1 MSTRRPVAPPP
12 IPGFTY
18 ISLLGSGG
26 FSDVYL
32 YEQDRPRRKV
42 AVKVLLSDLKTEG
55 ARRRF
60 ESEANLMAQLSS
72 HPYIVTI
79 FEAEVTEGGHSYLA
93 MEYCSRPS
101 LDVRYRRQRFSVD
114 EVLAVG
120 IQVASAVETA
130 HRAGIAHRD
139 IKPANILVTD
149 YNRPAL
155 TDFGISGTLG
165 SDADEDAGMSIP
177 WSPPEQFRD
186 GPVDGIMVDIWALA
200 ATLYTLLAGRSPF
213 VMPGADNS
221 QRELISRITA
231 MPVPRL
237 GRADVPESLE
247 LALSTAMAKS
257 AASRYSSAHAFALAL
272 QRIQAELN
280 LSVTPF
286 EVLEEP
292 HHDGSHPD
300 DGFEETRVRNIAS
313 IDPEKTGSAP
323 TFPARTRPQN
333 PRPGATGSG
342 VPAFP
347 APIRS
352 LHESP
357 APSAAVPSPS
367 PPHPLSSRQMAEPP
381 LFAGQ
386 GAEAVVGNAL
396 TGDDWDQATMLRGG
410 TGTGTGTSGRATE
423 TQDATIQRAGIMPS
437 ALRDPSHEPAV
448 SGSPAAPLHG
458 SPAAPLHGSPAAPP
472 QGRPGPG
479 GNREDQELDA
489 TVNRP
494 ALAGEVGQDA
504 TSDHGKRNL
513 WLSVCGAAVLLLA
526 VVVGIIVATAAPE
539 PKVQPRDPIS
549 KAPADALDNGTVP
562 DVSNLAGAVG
572 PSGKVMFS
580 WTNPKPEAGD
590 VYKWRIKTVKDS
602 GNYVNTTLTKV
613 DVVGNPGEPTCIQV
627 IVVRS
632 DGSASPEGG
641 ESIACVDTK

>member
-1 MSTRRPVAPPP
+1 MSSKRPVAPPP
-12 IPGFTY
+12 RIPGFTY

-42 AVKVLLSDLKTEG
+42 AVKVLVSDLKTEG

-79 FEAEVTEGGHSYLA
+79 FEAEVTDDGHSYLA

-155 TDFGISGTLG
+155 TDFGIAGTLAG
-165 SDADEDAGMSIP
+165 DSDDDSGMSIP

-186 GPVDGIMVDIWALA
+186 GSVDGVLVDVWALG

-221 QRELISRITA
+221 QRELINRISN

-257 AASRYSSAHAFALAL
+257 PQSRYSSAHAFALAL

-292 HHDGSHPD
+292 HQEDSHPD
-300 DGFEETRVRNIAS
+300 EGVEETRVRSIAA
-313 IDPEKTGSAP
+313 IDPERTGSAP
-323 TFPARTRPQN
+323 TFPARTWPQAAQASTAQDSTAQD
-333 PRPGATGSG
+333 PAAPASTAPPSRFVPPAAFGGARTTHDGG
-342 VPAFP
+342 P
-347 APIRS
+347 
-352 LHESP
+352 
-357 APSAAVPSPS
+357 
-367 PPHPLSSRQMAEPP
+367 Q
-381 LFAGQ
+381 
-386 GAEAVVGNAL
+386 
-396 TGDDWDQATMLRGG
+396 DWAQATVLRGG
-410 TGTGTGTSGRATE
+410 AAT
-423 TQDATIQRAGIMPS
+423 A
-437 ALRDPSHEPAV
+437 
-448 SGSPAAPLHG
+448 PAAAGAPNDGYAADTTIHRPL
-458 SPAAPLHGSPAAPP
+458 P
-472 QGRPGPG
+472 
-479 GNREDQELDA
+479 
-489 TVNRP
+489 
-494 ALAGEVGQDA
+494 AGEA
-504 TSDHGKRNL
+504 TGGPAGEAAGSGADHGKRNL
-513 WLSVCGAAVLLLA
+513 WLAISGGTLLVLAAVVGL
-526 VVVGIIVATAAPE
+526 VVANAAPE
-539 PKVQPRDPIS
+539 TPRAAETRQPIKP
-549 KAPADALDNGTVP
+549 PADALDNGVVPTVEGLSASRKP
-562 DVSNLAGAVG
+562 EDPNIIV
-572 PSGKVMFS
+572 FS
-580 WTNPKPEAGD
+580 WTNPQPKDGD
-590 VYKWRIKTVKDS
+590 TYKYRAKSAKADGPYETTSVETAFVS
-602 GNYVNTTLTKV
+602 GF
-613 DVVGNPGEPTCIQV
+613 GEPPICLEV
-627 IVVRS
+627 ILVRA
-632 DGSASPEGG
+632 DGSASPEGPD
-641 ESIACVDTK
+641 SVACLDG

>member
-1 MSTRRPVAPPP
+1 LSTKRPVAPPP
-12 IPGFTY
+12 RIPGFNY

-79 FEAEVTEGGHSYLA
+79 FEAEVTDDGHSYLA

-155 TDFGISGTLG
+155 TDFGISGTLAG
-165 SDADEDAGMSIP
+165 DADDDSGMSIP

-186 GPVDGIMVDIWALA
+186 GPVDGVMVDVWALG

-221 QRELISRITA
+221 QRELINRISNMA
-231 MPVPRL
+231 LPRL

-247 LALSTAMAKS
+247 LALATAMAKS
-257 AASRYSSAHAFALAL
+257 PQSRYSSAHAFALAL

-292 HHDGSHPD
+292 QQEEGHPD
-300 DGFEETRVRNIAS
+300 DDTEETRVRSIAA
-313 IDPEKTGSAP
+313 IDPERTGSAP
-323 TFPARTRPQN
+323 TFPARTLPN
-333 PRPGATGSG
+333 AFGAGTDVTGRRG
-342 VPAFP
+342 GAVPPSSFTP
-347 APIRS
+347 A
-352 LHESP
+352 
-357 APSAAVPSPS
+357 APSQWRAAPAVPS
-367 PPHPLSSRQMAEPP
+367 
-381 LFAGQ
+381 
-386 GAEAVVGNAL
+386 
-396 TGDDWDQATMLRGG
+396 
-410 TGTGTGTSGRATE
+410 
-423 TQDATIQRAGIMPS
+423 I
-437 ALRDPSHEPAV
+437 
-448 SGSPAAPLHG
+448 PAAPVGAAGAEEAADGGGQGEWAQSTVLRG
-458 SPAAPLHGSPAAPP
+458 SEGSVNYGAPVT
-472 QGRPGPG
+472 PG
-479 GNREDQELDA
+479 GAGQDAAYSADA
-489 TVNRP
+489 TVQRAVKVDEP
-494 ALAGEVGQDA
+494 QAAPEA
-504 TSDHGKRNL
+504 DHGKRNL
-513 WLSVCGAAVLLLA
+513 WLAISGGTLLA
-526 VVVGIIVATAAPE
+526 LAAVVGIVVANAAPGT
-539 PKVQPRDPIS
+539 PKVVDTPQIS
-549 KAPADALDNGTVP
+549 KPPADALDNGTVP
-562 DVSNLAGAVG
+562 DVEGLKGTIGADG
-572 PSGKVMFS
+572 EASFT
-580 WTNPKPEAGD
+580 WTNPQP
-590 VYKWRIKTVKDS
+590 KD
-602 GNYVNTTLTKV
+602 GEFQAIAQPPVRV
-613 DVVGNPGEPTCIQV
+613 RPNPTGQTCIQV
-627 IVVRS
+627 MIVRT
-632 DGSASPEGG
+632 DGAFSPMEAG
-641 ESIACVDTK
+641 SIACTGQ

>member
-1 MSTRRPVAPPP
+1 MSSKRPVAPPP
-12 IPGFTY
+12 RIQGFTY

-79 FEAEVTEGGHSYLA
+79 FEAEVTDDGHSYLA

-155 TDFGISGTLG
+155 TDFGISGTLAG
-165 SDADEDAGMSIP
+165 DSDDESGMSIP

-186 GPVDGIMVDIWALA
+186 GGVDGIMVDVWALG

-221 QRELISRITA
+221 QRELINRISNMA
-231 MPVPRL
+231 LPGL

-247 LALSTAMAKS
+247 LALATAMAKQPQ
-257 AASRYSSAHAFALAL
+257 SRYSSAHAFALAL

-292 HHDGSHPD
+292 QLEESHPD
-300 DGFEETRVRNIAS
+300 DGSEETRVRSIAA
-313 IDPEKTGSAP
+313 IDPERTGSAP
-323 TFPARTRPQN
+323 TFPARTRPTS
-333 PRPGATGSG
+333 PGSGTDATGRRGGALPPSSFT
-342 VPAFP
+342 PAAPGQRQP
-347 APIRS
+347 AP
-352 LHESP
+352 
-357 APSAAVPSPS
+357 AVPHIPARTIGAAD
-367 PPHPLSSRQMAEPP
+367 PAANAADG
-381 LFAGQ
+381 AGQ
-386 GAEAVVGNAL
+386 GEWARS
-396 TGDDWDQATMLRGG
+396 TILRGG
-410 TGTGTGTSGRATE
+410 AGAASYGAPVADARGAG
-423 TQDATIQRAGIMPS
+423 QDTAYTA
-437 ALRDPSHEPAV
+437 
-448 SGSPAAPLHG
+448 
-458 SPAAPLHGSPAAPP
+458 
-472 QGRPGPG
+472 
-479 GNREDQELDA
+479 DA
-489 TVNRP
+489 TVHRP
-494 ALAGEVGQDA
+494 VKVEEPEAAPEA
-504 TSDHGKRNL
+504 DHGKRNL
-513 WLSVCGAAVLLLA
+513 WLALAGGTLLALAAVVG
-526 VVVGIIVATAAPE
+526 VVVANTATGT
-539 PKVQPRDPIS
+539 PKVAETQQVS
-549 KAPADALDNGTVP
+549 KPPADALNNGTVP
-562 DVSNLAGAVG
+562 DVEGL
-572 PSGKVMFS
+572 SGTVDINGEASFY
-580 WTNPKPEAGD
+580 WNNPDPKPGD
-590 VYKWRIKTVKDS
+590 TYKWRVYTIGGGGDYQSIEQAPVRLRSNPS
-602 GNYVNTTLTKV
+602 GQ
-613 DVVGNPGEPTCIQV
+613 TCVQV
-627 IVVRS
+627 MIVRS
-632 DGSASPEGG
+632 DGAFSPLESG
-641 ESIACVDTK
+641 SIACTGK

>member
-1 MSTRRPVAPPP
+1 MSSKRPVAPPP
-12 IPGFTY
+12 HIPGFTY

-79 FEAEVTEGGHSYLA
+79 FEAEVTEAGHSYLA

-165 SDADEDAGMSIP
+165 GDADEDAGMSIP
-177 WSPPEQFRD
+177 WSPPEQFAD
-186 GPVDGIMVDIWALA
+186 GPVDGVTVDVWALG

-213 VMPGADNS
+213 VMPGTDNS
-221 QRELISRITA
+221 QRELISRITSA
-231 MPVPRL
+231 ALPRL

-247 LALSTAMAKS
+247 RALSTAMAKS

-286 EVLEEP
+286 EVLEEQQLEE
-292 HHDGSHPD
+292 HHPD

-313 IDPEKTGSAP
+313 IDPERTGSAP
-323 TFPARTRPQN
+323 TFPARTRPQRPGTGGTPSGFPAGGFPVAATAPAG
-333 PRPGATGSG
+333 PRPQ
-342 VPAFP
+342 VPGN
-347 APIRS
+347 
-352 LHESP
+352 
-357 APSAAVPSPS
+357 
-367 PPHPLSSRQMAEPP
+367 

-386 GAEAVVGNAL
+386 DGQRDGGNQDGANPAGEWAH
-396 TGDDWDQATMLRGG
+396 ATMLRGSAPAAEYG
-410 TGTGTGTSGRATE
+410 SAP
-423 TQDATIQRAGIMPS
+423 DATVQ
-437 ALRDPSHEPAV
+437 
-448 SGSPAAPLHG
+448 
-458 SPAAPLHGSPAAPP
+458 
-472 QGRPGPG
+472 RPGP
-479 GNREDQELDA
+479 L
-489 TVNRP
+489 P
-494 ALAGEVGQDA
+494 ALAGQHADPQAGQLADLQGGQAGAPGHRAGRADPEIDA
-504 TSDHGKRNL
+504 TISRPAPVTETAPEAAPDHGKRNV
-513 WLSVCGAAVLLLA
+513 WLAAAGGTLLVLA
-526 VVVGIIVATAAPE
+526 IIVGIVLASSAPA
-539 PKVQPRDPIS
+539 PKVEETGQVS
-549 KAPADALDNGTVP
+549 KPPADALDNGTVP
-562 DVSNLAGAVG
+562 DVADLAGTVDAA
-572 PSGKVMFS
+572 GKATFT
-580 WTNPKPEAGD
+580 WTNPQPKSGD
-590 VYKWRIKTVKDS
+590 AYKWRVYAL
-602 GNYVNTTLTKV
+602 GNHGEYQSTAEPAAQVAL
-613 DVVGNPGEPTCIQV
+613 NPTEPTCVQV
-627 IVVRS
+627 MIVRS
-632 DGSASPEGG
+632 DGAFSPLE
-641 ESIACVDTK
+641 EDSIACIRK

>member
-1 MSTRRPVAPPP
+1 MSSKRPVAPPPP

-79 FEAEVTEGGHSYLA
+79 FEAEVTDAGHSYLA

-165 SDADEDAGMSIP
+165 GDADEDAGMSIP
-177 WSPPEQFRD
+177 WSPPEQFTD
-186 GPVDGIMVDIWALA
+186 GPVDGVMVDVWALG

-213 VMPGADNS
+213 VLPGTDNS
-221 QRELISRITA
+221 QRELISRITSA
-231 MPVPRL
+231 PLPRL

-247 LALSTAMAKS
+247 GALSTAMAKP

-286 EVLEEP
+286 EVLEES
-292 HHDGSHPD
+292 HQDDGHPD
-300 DGFEETRVRNIAS
+300 DGFEETRVRSIAA
-313 IDPEKTGSAP
+313 IDPERTGSAP
-323 TFPARTRPQN
+323 TFPARTRPQG
-333 PRPGATGSG
+333 PGAGQPPSG
-342 VPAFP
+342 VPAGPTLP
-347 APIRS
+347 AG
-352 LHESP
+352 
-357 APSAAVPSPS
+357 AAASVPRPQV
-367 PPHPLSSRQMAEPP
+367 PGN

-386 GAEAVVGNAL
+386 PDGQHDGGNAAGGQQAGNPA
-396 TGDDWDQATMLRGG
+396 GDWAHATMLRG
-410 TGTGTGTSGRATE
+410 SAPA
-423 TQDATIQRAGIMPS
+423 DADYGSAPDSTVQRPG
-437 ALRDPSHEPAV
+437 LLPAQ
-448 SGSPAAPLHG
+448 AAQQ
-458 SPAAPLHGSPAAPP
+458 A
-472 QGRPGPG
+472 GRPGRSEP
-479 GNREDQELDA
+479 EIDA
-489 TVNRP
+489 TVSRP
-494 ALAGEVGQDA
+494 AAVPETAPEAVP
-504 TSDHGKRNL
+504 DHGKRNL
-513 WLSVCGAAVLLLA
+513 WLALAGGTLLVLA
-526 VVVGIIVATAAPE
+526 IIVGVVLGSSAPE
-539 PKVQPRDPIS
+539 PKVAETGQVS
-549 KAPADALDNGTVP
+549 KPPADALDNGTVP
-562 DVSNLAGAVG
+562 DVADLVGTVDAGKAT
-572 PSGKVMFS
+572 FT
-580 WTNPKPEAGD
+580 WTNPQPKSGD
-590 VYKWRIKTVKDS
+590 AYKWRVYAVGES
-602 GNYVNTTLTKV
+602 GEYQSTAEPTAQVAL
-613 DVVGNPGEPTCIQV
+613 NPVEPTCIQV
-627 IVVRS
+627 MIVRT
-632 DGSASPEGG
+632 DGAFSPLEDD
-641 ESIACVDTK
+641 SIACIRQ

>member
-1 MSTRRPVAPPP
+1 MSSKRPIAPPPP

-79 FEAEVTEGGHSYLA
+79 YEAEVTDAGHSYLA

-165 SDADEDAGMSIP
+165 GSDDDDDAGMSIP
-177 WSPPEQFRD
+177 WSPPEQFTD
-186 GPVDGIMVDIWALA
+186 GNIDGVMVDVWALG

-221 QRELISRITA
+221 QRELISRIST
-231 MPVPRL
+231 MPLPRL

-292 HHDGSHPD
+292 HPDESHPD
-300 DGFEETRVRNIAS
+300 DGYEETRVRSIAA
-313 IDPEKTGSAP
+313 IDPERTGSAP
-323 TFPARTRPQN
+323 TFPARTRPQGLTN
-333 PRPGATGSG
+333 VPP
-342 VPAFP
+342 PAFP
-347 APIRS
+347 PAGAPAA
-352 LHESP
+352 LPPAAVP
-357 APSAAVPSPS
+357 APSAQPQVPGNLFTGQQSGNPS
-367 PPHPLSSRQMAEPP
+367 GEWAH
-381 LFAGQ
+381 
-386 GAEAVVGNAL
+386 
-396 TGDDWDQATMLRGG
+396 ATMMRGSADYGTAVGVQDSTVQRPGLPPAGPAG
-410 TGTGTGTSGRATE
+410 TGGQSVPVAPR
-423 TQDATIQRAGIMPS
+423 R
-437 ALRDPSHEPAV
+437 REP
-448 SGSPAAPLHG
+448 
-458 SPAAPLHGSPAAPP
+458 
-472 QGRPGPG
+472 
-479 GNREDQELDA
+479 ELDA
-489 TVNRP
+489 TVSRP
-494 ALAGEVGQDA
+494 VRTEERVMETGP
-504 TSDHGKRNL
+504 DHSRRNL
-513 WLSVCGAAVLLLA
+513 WLAAAGAVVLVLA
-526 VVVGIIVATAAPE
+526 VIVGIVLATSMPAPNVVKTDE
-539 PKVQPRDPIS
+539 VSSP
-549 KAPADALDNGTVP
+549 PADALDNGTVP
-562 DVSNLAGAVG
+562 EVQGISAARKPEDRNIIV
-572 PSGKVMFS
+572 FS
-580 WTNPKPEAGD
+580 WTNPQPQEGD
-590 VYKWRIKTVKDS
+590 SYRYRTKSAKADGAYETTRSEKTFIS
-602 GNYVNTTLTKV
+602 GF
-613 DVVGNPGEPTCIQV
+613 GEPPICLQV
-627 IVVRS
+627 ILVRE
-632 DGSASPEGG
+632 DGNASPGG
-641 ESIACVDTK
+641 PDSIACLED

>member
-1 MSTRRPVAPPP
+1 LSSKRPVAPPP
-12 IPGFTY
+12 RIPGFTY

-79 FEAEVTEGGHSYLA
+79 FEAEVTDDGHSYLA

-155 TDFGISGTLG
+155 TDFGISGTLAG
-165 SDADEDAGMSIP
+165 DTDDDSGMSIP

-186 GPVDGIMVDIWALA
+186 GNVDGIMVDVWALG

-221 QRELISRITA
+221 QRELINRISNMA
-231 MPVPRL
+231 LPRL

-257 AASRYSSAHAFALAL
+257 AQSRYSSAHAFALAL

-292 HHDGSHPD
+292 QQEESHPD
-300 DGFEETRVRNIAS
+300 DGTEETRVRSIAA
-313 IDPEKTGSAP
+313 IDPERTGSAP
-323 TFPARTRPQN
+323 TFPARTRPSQV
-333 PRPGATGSG
+333 GGTDATGPRGGAAPPSHFT
-342 VPAFP
+342 PATP
-347 APIRS
+347 GQWQ
-352 LHESP
+352 P
-357 APSAAVPSPS
+357 APSVPHLP
-367 PPHPLSSRQMAEPP
+367 
-381 LFAGQ
+381 AG
-386 GAEAVVGNAL
+386 
-396 TGDDWDQATMLRGG
+396 
-410 TGTGTGTSGRATE
+410 
-423 TQDATIQRAGIMPS
+423 
-437 ALRDPSHEPAV
+437 
-448 SGSPAAPLHG
+448 PAAPDAADGARQGEWAQSTVLRG
-458 SPAAPLHGSPAAPP
+458 SAAAPNYGVPVTGPAGSGEDTAYAA
-472 QGRPGPG
+472 
-479 GNREDQELDA
+479 DA
-489 TVNRP
+489 TVQRAVKTAEPEAAPEPN
-494 ALAGEVGQDA
+494 D
-504 TSDHGKRNL
+504 GKRNL
-513 WLSVCGAAVLLLA
+513 WLALAGGTLLA
-526 VVVGIIVATAAPE
+526 LAAVVGIVVANSATGT
-539 PKVQPRDPIS
+539 PKAVETQQVS
-549 KAPADALDNGTVP
+549 KPPADALDNGTVP
-562 DVSNLAGAVG
+562 DVEGLKGTIGADG
-572 PSGKVMFS
+572 EATFT
-580 WTNPKPEAGD
+580 WTNPQPKDGD
-590 VYKWRIKTVKDS
+590 TYKWKVYTIGGNSAEFTSVAKPPVKIRP
-602 GNYVNTTLTKV
+602 
-613 DVVGNPGEPTCIQV
+613 NPDGQTCIQV
-627 IVVRS
+627 MIVRT
-632 DGSASPEGG
+632 DGAFSPMEEG
-641 ESIACVDTK
+641 SIACTGK

>member
-1 MSTRRPVAPPP
+1 MSSKRPVAPPP
-12 IPGFTY
+12 RIPGFTY

-79 FEAEVTEGGHSYLA
+79 FEAEVTDDGHSYLA

-155 TDFGISGTLG
+155 TDFGISGTLAG
-165 SDADEDAGMSIP
+165 DSDDDSGMSIP

-186 GPVDGIMVDIWALA
+186 GNVDGVMVDVWALG

-221 QRELISRITA
+221 QRELINRISNT
-231 MPVPRL
+231 PLPRL

-247 LALSTAMAKS
+247 LALATAMAKS
-257 AASRYSSAHAFALAL
+257 PQSRYSSAHAFALAL

-292 HHDGSHPD
+292 HQEESHPD
-300 DGFEETRVRNIAS
+300 EGTEETRVRSIAS
-313 IDPEKTGSAP
+313 IDPERTGSAP
-323 TFPARTRPQN
+323 TFPARTWPQA
-333 PRPGATGSG
+333 PGAGNPDTGNTGAGSTGTRAGAPPSRFSPPAAGSWPPSTDAAHSAATQARMPGSVFGKEASDGSGHEWAQSTVLRGSAAEPTYGAPVDAADDAPTGSG
-342 VPAFP
+342 
-347 APIRS
+347 
-352 LHESP
+352 
-357 APSAAVPSPS
+357 
-367 PPHPLSSRQMAEPP
+367 
-381 LFAGQ
+381 
-386 GAEAVVGNAL
+386 
-396 TGDDWDQATMLRGG
+396 
-410 TGTGTGTSGRATE
+410 
-423 TQDATIQRAGIMPS
+423 DATIHR
-437 ALRDPSHEPAV
+437 
-448 SGSPAAPLHG
+448 PAAVEREG
-458 SPAAPLHGSPAAPP
+458 EAPA
-472 QGRPGPG
+472 Q
-479 GNREDQELDA
+479 
-489 TVNRP
+489 
-494 ALAGEVGQDA
+494 
-504 TSDHGKRNL
+504 DHGKRNL
-513 WLSVCGAAVLLLA
+513 WLAIAGGTVLAIAAAVGIVLA
-526 VVVGIIVATAAPE
+526 NTGAQAPKTVATQQVTKP
-539 PKVQPRDPIS
+539 
-549 KAPADALDNGTVP
+549 PADALDNGTVP
-562 DVSNLAGAVG
+562 DVEGLAGKAGTDGNV
-572 PSGKVMFS
+572 SFT
-580 WTNPKPEAGD
+580 WINPQPKDGD
-590 VYKWRIKTVKDS
+590 TYKWRVYTIGGGGEFQSVAQPPVQVKASPS
-602 GNYVNTTLTKV
+602 GQ
-613 DVVGNPGEPTCIQV
+613 TCLQV
-627 IVVRS
+627 MIVRS
-632 DGSASPEGG
+632 DGAFSPLEQG
-641 ESIACVDTK
+641 SIACTGQ